1 MTHTGVVRELRG
13 KTALV
18 VVDQSQCG
26 SCSAKSAC
34 YGLSGRGPGERVIE
48 ADNHAG
54 ASVGERVEVELGVH
68 ATMTVISVT
77 FIVPVLTM
85 GAGYALLMGRGVT
98 QGAAG
103 AGAGLV
109 AGLLLAWLINRTLS
123 RRQGFG
129 LTVKR
134 VLEQGQ
140 AL

>member
-1 MTHTGVVRELRG
+1 MTHTGVVRELREN
-13 KTALV
+13 TAVV

-26 SCSAKSAC
+26 SCSAKSSC
-34 YGLSGRGPGERVIE
+34 YGLSGKGPGERVLE

-54 ASVGERVEVELGVH
+54 ARVGDRVEVELGVH
-68 ATMTVISVT
+68 ATLTVISAA
-77 FIVPVLTM
+77 FLVPVVMM
-85 GAGYALLMGRGVT
+85 GAGYALLMGRGAT

-109 AGLLLAWLINRTLS
+109 AGLLLAWLINRNLG

-134 VLEQGQ
+134 VLEQG
-140 AL
+140 